1 LRRGHRTS
9 TAPHKA
15 GNIAPIQGRASPWQ
29 EVKGD
34 SVPFAEHE
42 TESRPERSSG
52 QGAAQQQK
60 QRETKYGLPTFLC
73 GRTKNAAPSKPIS
86 PLAQER
92 AKRFSVFFNAEPR
105 RSRWSL
111 AVVAGSSLRPATMPE
126 GSAASLL

>member
-1 LRRGHRTS
+1 LRRGHKTS

-29 EVKGD
+29 GVKGD

-52 QGAAQQQK
+52 KARHTKTKGQQRHPPT
-60 QRETKYGLPTFLC
+60 QRSE
-73 GRTKNAAPSKPIS
+73 KNKKAAPTN
-86 PLAQER
+86 PLVRWHRKER
-92 AKRFSVFFNAEPR
+92 SDFPFFSAETR

-111 AVVAGSSLRPATMPE
+111 AVVVGSSVHPATLPI
-126 GSAASLL
+126 G